1 MIATYVQSNQIPKA
15 FALFDKMQS
24 KQKVVLD
31 KSMARQQVCYRLLQD
46 YGLYMDI

>member
-1 MIATYVQSNQIPKA
+1 MIAAYVQSNQFPKA

-24 KQKVVLD
+24 RQKVVLD
-31 KSMARQQVCYRLLQD
+31 KSMAGQQVCYWLLQD